1 MDQSSS
7 HEAPA
12 ASPAPHPSAQGAA
25 TYYAAAASE
34 PHASHEDL
42 QHQPALSGTQTTSFR
57 KPVPLPP
64 VPIFA
69 PPPGQM
75 HDSPEQNPAG
85 SPPHTPSILRMPSPN
100 FPAGTAQAHHDHSS
114 SSANA
119 NANAIAGPS
128 NLAKQKQVASPNHSS
143 EEDNAQT
150 PGSEHSAGRTPR
162 PGPHRSA
169 SGNGQS
175 YGMPSTGYAGLPP
188 SAPVQYPTRA
198 ASIGRPPQR
207 QSRSIILTE
216 PPFPPQGGQ
225 DLAELNP
232 AGLMSQPSVIDH
244 VVPTLPLT
252 PQALG
257 TNGLGRRVS
266 VAATSQATLA
276 NGEKKVE
283 DRLRPTLK
291 AAMEE
296 RDRVALKAKA
306 HAWAL
311 NVAIGAQ
318 VVLGALTTGVAA
330 ATSGRQTSIA
340 TSVLGGM
347 STLAASY
354 LAKARGSG
362 EPEVSY
368 IRLRDLES
376 FIRDCE
382 AYMLDKGSYA
392 GHEYD
397 NRVERY
403 RRRFEEIMGNG
414 SGGVGD
420 QVQSQSRGQAQ
431 GQSHLQREKIPP
443 V

>member
-1 MDQSSS
+1 MEQNSG

-12 ASPAPHPSAQGAA
+12 GFPIPHPSAPEGTPAPGPAA
-25 TYYAAAASE
+25 YAAAASE
-34 PHASHEDL
+34 PHGSHEEL
-42 QHQPALSGTQTTSFR
+42 QPQATPRTQTTSFR
-57 KPVPLPP
+57 RPGPLPP
-64 VPIFA
+64 IPVVA
-69 PPPGQM
+69 PHSAAQM
-75 HDSPEQNPAG
+75 YESPEQNPAG

-114 SSANA
+114 NA
-119 NANAIAGPS
+119 TAGPS
-128 NLAKQKQVASPNHSS
+128 NIAKQKQVASPNHSS

-150 PGSEHSAGRTPR
+150 PGSEHSASRALETGSQRA
-162 PGPHRSA
+162 A
-169 SGNGQS
+169 SGTSQS
-175 YGMPSTGYAGLPP
+175 YGMPNVGYGSHQSSATIRPP
-188 SAPVQYPTRA
+188 ARA
-198 ASIGRPPQR
+198 ASIGRPPVQR
-207 QSRSIILTE
+207 QARSIILTE
-216 PPFPPQGGQ
+216 PPYPIQGGQ
-225 DLAELNP
+225 GLAELNP

-244 VVPTLPLT
+244 VVPTVTAP
-252 PQALG
+252 PHA
-257 TNGLGRRVS
+257 
-266 VAATSQATLA
+266 
-276 NGEKKVE
+276 
-283 DRLRPTLK
+283 PTLE
-291 AAMEE
+291 AAKME

-382 AYMLDKGSYA
+382 AYTLDKGNYA
-392 GHEYD
+392 GPEYD

-420 QVQSQSRGQAQ
+420 QVQSQSRAQAQ
-431 GQSHLQREKIPP
+431 GQSQREKMPP